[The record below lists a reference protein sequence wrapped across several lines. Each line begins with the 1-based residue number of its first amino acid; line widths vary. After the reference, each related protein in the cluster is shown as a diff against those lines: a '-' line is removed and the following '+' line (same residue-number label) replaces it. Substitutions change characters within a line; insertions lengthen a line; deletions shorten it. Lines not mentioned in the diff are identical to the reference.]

1 MPVDQIRAA
10 AAALPIPATDPVDGW
25 DLRGGTVAWLEALE
39 SDATRRA
46 YFQDIAKYL
55 SWCQADGLDPRR
67 VKRASIDQYRKACL
81 GGLANASVARRLST
95 VSSWYE
101 YQLTLDLVD
110 RNPVKKIKR
119 PKVEHDLSPTV
130 GLSSAEATRFMRT
143 ARTRTNPTARRDAA
157 ILGLLAELGLR
168 VGEAT
173 GLNFDQLGHNK
184 GHRSVR
190 VRGKGGK
197 VRELPIPAPLGR
209 DLDAYLVERAA
220 TEGVAVDDL
229 IGAVFVTRTGRRLDE
244 PAMLRLVRRVAT
256 EAGIPSATKLSPH
269 SLRHTVA
276 TAALDAG
283 APLRDVQDLL
293 GHADPRTTR
302 RYDRSRGSLDRS
314 PAYLIAGLFAHDDEA
329 AAPVEA

>member
-1 MPVDQIRAA
+1 MPVEQIQSA
-10 AAALPIPATDPVDGW
+10 AAALPLPPNHPVDGW
-25 DLRGGTVAWLEALE
+25 DLLGGTVAWLEALE

-55 SWCQADGLDPRR
+55 GWCQADSLDPRR
-67 VKRASIDQYRKACL
+67 AKRGSIDKYRKACL

-130 GLSSAEATRFMRT
+130 GLSAAQATQFMRT
-143 ARTRTNPTARRDAA
+143 ARARTNPTARRDAA

-197 VRELPIPAPLGR
+197 VRELPIAAPLGR
-209 DLDAYLVERAA
+209 DLDAYLDERSANGDA
-220 TEGVAVDDL
+220 LV
-229 IGAVFVTRTGRRLDE
+229 GAVFVTRSGRRLDE
-244 PAMLRLVRRVAT
+244 PSMLRLVRRVAT
-256 EAGIPSATKLSPH
+256 DAGIPSAAKLSPH

-276 TAALDAG
+276 TTALDLG

-314 PAYLIAGLFAHDDEA
+314 PAYLIAGLFAHDDAEGQA
-329 AAPVEA
+329 